1 MGDLLEPPRGRSG
14 ERIRVLIIEDHKVV
28 AEGLVALLSSHARLE
43 VCGAASSVAEAMD
56 LVGQTDPDIVL
67 VDQYLPDGTGAEAL
81 KRMRRTLPDVK
92 AVFLSVDQSDATLL
106 AAIDAGARAFV
117 AKSAPASLMI
127 EALERVMA
135 GELLIPA
142 DRVVDLIARDQERQQ
157 ELAHRAT
164 LAARLTSRER
174 EVLRLMRDGLGNQEV
189 ARRLKIRYQTVRG
202 HVRNLMKKLDA
213 HSRLEAV
220 AKAAGL
226 GVFEDS

>member
-1 MGDLLEPPRGRSG
+1 
-14 ERIRVLIIEDHKVV
+14 
-28 AEGLVALLSSHARLE
+28 
-43 VCGAASSVAEAMD
+43 
-56 LVGQTDPDIVL
+56 

-81 KRMRRTLPDVK
+81 KRIRRMLPDVK

-127 EALERVMA
+127 EALERVMD

-142 DRVVDLIARDQERQQ
+142 DRVVDLIARDQERKQ
-157 ELAHRAT
+157 ELANRAS
-164 LAARLTSRER
+164 LAARLTGRER
-174 EVLRLMRDGLGNQEV
+174 EVLRLMRDGQGNQEV
-189 ARRLKIRYQTVRG
+189 ARRLRIRYQTVRG

-220 AKAAGL
+220 AKATAL
-226 GVFEDS
+226 GIFEDP